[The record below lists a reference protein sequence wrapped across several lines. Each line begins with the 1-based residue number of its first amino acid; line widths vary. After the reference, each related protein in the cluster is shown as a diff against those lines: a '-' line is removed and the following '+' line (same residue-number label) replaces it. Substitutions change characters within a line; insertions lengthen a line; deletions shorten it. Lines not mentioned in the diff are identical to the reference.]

1 MAKYDF
7 QLEEKKWQDFW
18 RENNIFAFD
27 SNSTK
32 PIFSIDTPPPTVSG
46 KLHMGHV
53 FSYVQTEIIAR
64 YFRLAGFNVFYP
76 IGMDDNGLPTDKL
89 AEKELEINSK
99 NLPKEEYIKK
109 VQGLVANYHKLYTD
123 LFNSLGFSYDWNL
136 LYSTIS
142 PEIQKL
148 TLNNFQEFFDKKI
161 IYKKKSPSLW
171 CSTCHTGVAQAE
183 VEDKQFS
190 STLYDIQFGDLVIST
205 TRPELLPACVA
216 IFVNPL
222 DKRYKSLI
230 GKVTSTAL
238 GDKVPIIADEG
249 ALIDKGTGAVMCC
262 TYGDE
267 TDLAWKNKHNL
278 DEKIIIDENGKI
290 NGLSIKDSRK
300 KIIEELKSKNL
311 ILKETVLTHDVG
323 VHERC
328 STPVEIILRDQYFC
342 KVLDIKKE
350 IIALAEKINWYPK
363 YMKTRFINWVQN
375 LKWDWCISRERYY
388 GIPIPGED
396 NLVFDTWFTSG
407 NTPEI
412 STLKGGKIPY
422 SLRPQA
428 HDIIRTWAFYT
439 LVMAYYKN
447 QGIPWENAAISG
459 HLLLRQGEKISK
471 KTGGGSMRP
480 EDQIALHSADAIR
493 WSVSGASLGV
503 DGYYE
508 EKEIDMG
515 KKIVNKLFNASNFT
529 ISALQDL
536 KICAINQPLDR
547 YMIQKSQDVAKEMA
561 KYFAKFDYS
570 HSRDLIQ
577 NFFWND
583 FCDYYLE
590 IIKKQIYD
598 NGPNKQSILNA
609 LNIILKNILVMFSPF
624 IPHITESIYQSFYKD
639 QKSINLESW
648 PDKPSKEFTELKKFD
663 IQNIFNIISLV
674 RGQKTKDGKN
684 LATPIDTLTIS
695 SPLNLNDFVENLKDV
710 SRAQNIIFNQS
721 DEISIKIDYSN

>member
-27 SNSTK
+27 EKSIK

-64 YFRLAGFNVFYP
+64 YFRLAGYNVFYP

-109 VQGLVANYHKLYTD
+109 VQGLVASYHKLYTD

-148 TLNNFQEFFDKKI
+148 TIDNFNDFTARGL

-216 IFVNPL
+216 IFVNPK

-230 GKVTSTAL
+230 GKETSTAL
-238 GDKVPIIADEG
+238 GDTVPIIADEG

-300 KIIEELKSKNL
+300 KIVDDLRSKNL
-311 ILKETVLTHDVG
+311 ILKESPLAHDVG

-342 KVLDIKKE
+342 KVLDIKDDILK
-350 IIALAEKINWYPK
+350 LAEKINWYPK

-439 LVMAYYKN
+439 LVMAHYKN
-447 QGIPWENAAISG
+447 QGVPWQNAAISG

-471 KTGGGSMRP
+471 KTGGGTMRP

-503 DGYYE
+503 DGYYDE
-508 EKEIDMG
+508 NEIDMG
-515 KKIVNKLFNASNFT
+515 KKIVNKLFNASNFV
-529 ISALQDL
+529 ISALKDL
-536 KICAINQPLDR
+536 KPCELTSPLDI
-547 YMIQKSQDVAKEMA
+547 YMVEKSKAVALEMA
-561 KYFAKFDYS
+561 KYFAQFDYS
-570 HSRDLIQ
+570 HPRDLIQ
-577 NFFWND
+577 SFFWND

-598 NGPNKQSILNA
+598 NGPGKQSVLNA
-609 LNIILKNILVMFSPF
+609 LNIILKNILIMFSPF

-639 QKSINLESW
+639 QKSINQESW
-648 PDKPSKEFTELKKFD
+648 PKLNSEL
-663 IQNIFNIISLV
+663 QNEELVKNLFNIISLI
-674 RGQKTKDGKN
+674 RGQKTKDIKTLGTPVKELIINHNIN
-684 LATPIDTLTIS
+684 LELFKEELLA
-695 SPLNLNDFVENLKDV
+695 VA
-710 SRAQNIIFNQS
+710 RAEKIIFNTN
-721 DEISIKIDYSN
+721 DETSIKMDYSN